1 MTATIQELERLL
13 RLFEG
18 EEFANNWVNLMLLIE
33 LVHLLE
39 AVLGSINNTLDSNV
53 AAQNQY
59 IQIRPVIRLI
69 NLARDV
75 TNAVDQPA
83 KGNTTQAL
91 VESFGSADFEDDISA
106 VVVCYTHDFFLP
118 VGCFAVVDCVVCA
131 EFLGLF

>member
-83 KGNTTQAL
+83 KDN
-91 VESFGSADFEDDISA
+91 SSS
-106 VVVCYTHDFFLP
+106 C
-118 VGCFAVVDCVVCA
+118 
-131 EFLGLF
+131 